1 MTAHRTSS
9 ALPSHSLCLCRCFC
23 LSVCLVN
30 SCNFTLVQ
38 DTVIPQWAVLLFMFL
53 SNLIDMPATFLMKS
67 LHLSDAL
74 IPSRVEGLA
83 KHPLQTHT
91 QTGRY
96 IYIDVRW
103 MCEYVRCMRKPLSVS
118 VPKQFRA
125 LHPPAKRFYDVGNV
139 RCDRWM

>member
-9 ALPSHSLCLCRCFC
+9 ALPSLCVCVCVGV
-23 LSVCLVN
+23 SVCLVN

-83 KHPLQTHT
+83 KHPQQTHRHT
-91 QTGRY
+91 DRK
-96 IYIDVRW
+96 IYI
-103 MCEYVRCMRKPLSVS
+103 
-118 VPKQFRA
+118 
-125 LHPPAKRFYDVGNV
+125 
-139 RCDRWM
+139 